1 VHTKIVLNQ
10 FFIKIFQERR
20 RYRTMGVN
28 LQILFSMSTII
39 LQIILIMAVVMGFR
53 TIQETVNFAGQEG
66 IVAGVTSRK
75 EHETESKSEVAKYA
89 GEKEKQMRDQYR
101 IPEGEE
107 LLFVRQVKLNRN
119 DPITEINIVADKKE
133 K

>member
-1 VHTKIVLNQ
+1 
-10 FFIKIFQERR
+10 
-20 RYRTMGVN
+20 MGVN

-53 TIQETVNFAGQEG
+53 TIQETVNFAGREG
-66 IVAGVTSRK
+66 IVAGTHNSK
-75 EHETESKSEVAKYA
+75 EHETESKNGVEKYA
-89 GEKEKQMRDQYR
+89 EEREKQMREKYS

-107 LLFVRQVKLNRN
+107 LLFVRQVKLSRN
-119 DPITEINIVADKKE
+119 DPITEINIVADKKA

>member
-1 VHTKIVLNQ
+1 
-10 FFIKIFQERR
+10 
-20 RYRTMGVN
+20 MGAN
-28 LQILFSMSTII
+28 LQILFSMSTIV
-39 LQIILIMAVVMGFR
+39 LQIILIITVIMGFR
-53 TIQETVNFAGQEG
+53 TLQRIVNFAGQEG
-66 IVAGVTSRK
+66 LMAGICSCK
-75 EHETESKSEVAKYA
+75 EQEAGSKNNEVEKYA
-89 GEKEKQMRDQYR
+89 GEKERQMRDQYK